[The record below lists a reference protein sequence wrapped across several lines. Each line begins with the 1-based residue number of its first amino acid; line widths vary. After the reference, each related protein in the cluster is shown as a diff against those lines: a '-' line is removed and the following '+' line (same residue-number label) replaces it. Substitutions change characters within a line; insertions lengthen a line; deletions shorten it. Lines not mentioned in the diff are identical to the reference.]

1 MESIEKKIKG
11 CIKKFEKKLEDNA
24 ELKAY
29 EKTNDEFEALV
40 KAGVVEKRGN
50 QLLSSSESHL
60 KSQVWFNTK
69 R

>member
-11 CIKKFEKKLEDNA
+11 CIKKFEKKFEDNA

-29 EKTNDEFEALV
+29 EKINDEFEALV

-60 KSQVWFNTK
+60 KSHVWFNVK
-69 R
+69 W